1 MKRKPSGNMLLDI
14 AGLIGSRLMLVIFGF
29 GTGIITARLLGPH
42 DRGLFTLLVML
53 PQTLVTFAKMGV
65 AQANVYYVRRAGIPV
80 STVAS
85 NSSTLSSLPA
95 SSAILALS
103 RLSAC
108 SILGWSSPRIR

>member
-1 MKRKPSGNMLLDI
+1 DGRRALPHRADGGGEGAGASGERLVKKKPSGNMLLDI

-65 AQANVYYVRRAGIPV
+65 AQANVYYIRRAKVPV
-80 STVAS
+80 SVVAS
-85 NSSTLSSLPA
+85 N
-95 SSAILALS
+95 
-103 RLSAC
+103 
-108 SILGWSSPRIR
+108 